1 MKDSIL
7 AGAVTLS
14 LVATTA
20 CAPEQDVQ
28 SDMHGVA
35 QESDSEAAG
44 VTVVFQ
50 EWEVP
55 GGVDTFPHDP
65 AFAPD
70 GSGWYAG
77 YMANLLGRVDA
88 TTGEIT
94 EFTLPTEN
102 SGPHGLVADGQ
113 GHIWYTGHRVS
124 LIGQLNP
131 QTGEVVEYPMP
142 DPAVSVPYTPIF
154 DHDGVLWFTAQNA
167 NYVGKL
173 DLKSGEVTVKV
184 LATADAMTHGIDIS
198 QSGIPF
204 FDMSGTN
211 KIGSIAPETME
222 ITEYVLPEGARP
234 RRIAVTNDNT
244 VWYTDLARGFLGRLD
259 PATGQVEEFPS
270 PGGAESEPYGIAAT
284 SDGVIWYSE
293 SGVQPN
299 TLVRFDPETGS
310 MHTWPLPS
318 SESTVRHMV
327 AAPDDTLWLACSGSG
342 TVVHVRIDDHN

>member
-1 MKDSIL
+1 MKDSVL
-7 AGAVTLS
+7 AGAVALS
-14 LVATTA
+14 VVVTAA
-20 CAPEQDVQ
+20 CAVEQDVP
-28 SDMHGVA
+28 DERGRVE
-35 QESDSEAAG
+35 ESGQDTAG
-44 VTVVFQ
+44 VMVEFQ

-77 YMANLLGRVDA
+77 YMANVLGRIDA
-88 TTGEIT
+88 TTGDVT

-124 LIGQLNP
+124 LIGQLDP
-131 QTGEVVEYPMP
+131 QTGDVVEYPMP
-142 DPAVSVPYTPIF
+142 DPAVTDPHTPIF
-154 DHDGVLWFTAQNA
+154 DQEGVLWFTAQNA
-167 NYVGKL
+167 NYVGRL
-173 DLKSGEVTVKV
+173 DPVSGEVTVKE
-184 LATADAMTHGIDIS
+184 LATPDAMPHGIDVS

-211 KIGSIAPETME
+211 KIGSIDPETME
-222 ITEYVLPEGARP
+222 ITEYVLAEGARP
-234 RRIAVTNDNT
+234 RRIAITDDNT
-244 VWYTDLARGFLGRLD
+244 VWYTDLARGLLGKLD
-259 PATGQVEEFPS
+259 PATGQLEEFPS
-270 PGGAESEPYGIAAT
+270 PGGSESEPYGIAAT

-293 SGVQPN
+293 SGIQPN
-299 TLVRFDPETGS
+299 TLVRFDPETES
-310 MHTWPLPS
+310 MQSWPLPS

-342 TVVHVRIDDHN
+342 TVVHVRIENN

>member
-7 AGAVTLS
+7 AGAMALS
-14 LVATTA
+14 VVATAA
-20 CAPEQDVQ
+20 CALEQDVQ
-28 SDMHGVA
+28 PDERGQA
-35 QESDSEAAG
+35 QESGLDTAG
-44 VTVVFQ
+44 VTLKFQ

-55 GGVDTFPHDP
+55 GGVETFPHDP
-65 AFAPD
+65 TFAPD
-70 GSGWYAG
+70 GSGWYTG
-77 YMANLLGRVDA
+77 YMANVLGRVDA
-88 TTGEIT
+88 VTGDIT

-124 LIGQLNP
+124 LIGQLDP
-131 QTGEVVEYPMP
+131 QTGDVVEYPMP
-142 DPAVSVPYTPIF
+142 DPAVSDPHTPIF
-154 DHDGVLWFTAQNA
+154 DQKGVLWFTAQNA

-173 DLKSGEVTVKV
+173 DPASGEVTVKE
-184 LATADAMTHGIDIS
+184 LATADAMPHGIDVS

-211 KIGSIAPETME
+211 KIGRIDPETME

-234 RRIAVTNDNT
+234 RRIAVTDDDT
-244 VWYTDLARGFLGRLD
+244 VWYTDLARGLLGRLD
-259 PATGQVEEFPS
+259 AATGQVEEFPS
-270 PGGAESEPYGIAAT
+270 PGGSKSEPYGIAAT

-299 TLVRFDPETGS
+299 TLVRFDPETES
-310 MHTWPLPS
+310 MHAWPLPS

-342 TVVHVRIDDHN
+342 TIVHVRINHN